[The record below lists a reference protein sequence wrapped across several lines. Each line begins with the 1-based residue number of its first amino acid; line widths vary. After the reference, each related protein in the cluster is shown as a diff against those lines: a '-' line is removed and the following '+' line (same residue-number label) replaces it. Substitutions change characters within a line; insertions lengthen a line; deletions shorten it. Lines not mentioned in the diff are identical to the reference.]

1 MAYRWAQIHP
11 VRQAVL
17 LTVHDISG
25 INDDDDIEV
34 VSLKTGVRK
43 TVYNGGFFAR
53 YLPSGHLVFVHQNTL
68 FAAPFDLKRLV
79 LTGAPQPG
87 VEDIRHGQDG
97 GRGFCLSSTR
107 TPSCLP
113 R

>member
-25 INDDDDIEV
+25 INDDADIEV
-34 VSLKTGVRK
+34 VSLKTGDRK

-68 FAAPFDLKRLV
+68 FAAPFDLKRLG

-87 VEDIRHGQDG
+87 VEDIRNRQDG
-97 GRGFCLSSTR
+97 GGGFAS
-107 TPSCLP
+107 LP
-113 R
+113 TWTTAH